1 MTDAE
6 RALWNAIRNIP
17 NKRFRRQHPI
27 GDYIADFIC
36 LKHKLIIEVDGG
48 YHSEPHQQEDDAA
61 RTLDLNRMGYR
72 VIRFS
77 NEEVLYN
84 TENVIEQIKN
94 NIVNN

>member
-36 LKHKLIIEVDGG
+36 LKHKPIIEVDGG

-94 NIVNN
+94 SIVNN